1 MDLDFS
7 IDLSD
12 ITEINID
19 LDVMLKDLIDLLGT
33 QQQCFIQIGK

>member
-33 QQQCFIQIGK
+33 LQ

>member
-7 IDLSD
+7 MDLSD
-12 ITEINID
+12 ITEININ

-33 QQQCFIQIGK
+33 LQ

>member
-19 LDVMLKDLIDLLGT
+19 LDVILKDLIDLLGT
-33 QQQCFIQIGK
+33 LQ